1 VIVNSVFSGAG
12 QIVVGTV
19 LTIIGI
25 IGWPITAVT
34 IFRDEQ
40 QGILGLSWAAV
51 IISGYGIVAG
61 GLAIRAA
68 ERVEKKVEDQTGV
81 DL

>member
-1 VIVNSVFSGAG
+1 MIPALFSGAG
-12 QIVVGTV
+12 QVGVGMVLTV
-19 LTIIGI
+19 LGI

-34 IFRDEQ
+34 IFRGEP
-40 QGILGLSWAAV
+40 QGILGLSWAALIV
-51 IISGYGIVAG
+51 SGYGLVAG

-68 ERVEKKVEDQTGV
+68 ERVEEKVEQQTGV